1 MKQDKKS
8 MYVHIKTIE
17 LAWKSLHKNKFRSFL
32 TSLGIIIGA
41 ATIVLVIEM
50 GAGASEKIEEQY
62 SNMSVTTILIN
73 APSGADGNRSKL
85 SDEDIDALLMSENIT
100 NAVPQLSGKMQ
111 VTGGDNSYQSN
122 IVGTTSGFT
131 DIASIEMSSGEFFT
145 DEDEDDHTKVV
156 VIGATVAEELYGD
169 RNAKVVGEDIM
180 VGKKQ
185 FEIVG
190 VAAYKGGS
198 IGPTSVDDSV
208 MMPYSSAYRYA
219 LGKSGKFNLN
229 VQAAD
234 VDVLDLAM
242 EDAGNILRKEH
253 NIRVGMTDDFRLRDM
268 GANVQSAKDSARTMS
283 LLLGSVGF
291 IVLLVG
297 GIGIMNVMH
306 IIVKERTKEIGIR
319 KAIGAKRIY
328 ILLQFLFEAIILSA
342 FGAIVGIII
351 ATGLFYILAGYGL
364 DIVFVWW
371 SYVLSIFFTVAIG
384 VFFGYYPALNASRL
398 KPIDTLRYE

>member
-1 MKQDKKS
+1 VKKDKNAW
-8 MYVHIKTIE
+8 YVHFKTVD

-41 ATIVLVIEM
+41 TTIVLVVEM
-50 GAGASEKIEEQY
+50 GAGATQKIEEQY

-73 APSGADGNRSKL
+73 APSGANGTRSKL
-85 SDEDIDALLMSENIT
+85 SDKDITPLMTSPNIV
-100 NAVPQLSGKMQ
+100 NAVPQLAGKMQ

-122 IVGTTSGFT
+122 VVGTTSGFT
-131 DIASIEMSSGEFFT
+131 DIASIEMNSGEFFT

-169 RNAKVVGEDIM
+169 RNADVVEKTIT

-242 EDAGNILRKEH
+242 EDAGNVLRKEH

-268 GANVQSAKDSARTMS
+268 GANVQSAKDSAKTMS

-342 FGAIVGIII
+342 FGAFVGIII
-351 ATGLFYILAGYGL
+351 ATGLFYLLKGYGL

-371 SYVLSIFFTVAIG
+371 SYLLSIFFTVAIG

>member
-1 MKQDKKS
+1 
-8 MYVHIKTIE
+8 VE
-17 LAWKSLHKNKFRSFL
+17 
-32 TSLGIIIGA
+32 
-41 ATIVLVIEM
+41 
-50 GAGASEKIEEQY
+50 
-62 SNMSVTTILIN
+62 
-73 APSGADGNRSKL
+73 
-85 SDEDIDALLMSENIT
+85 
-100 NAVPQLSGKMQ
+100 
-111 VTGGDNSYQSN
+111 
-122 IVGTTSGFT
+122 
-131 DIASIEMSSGEFFT
+131 
-145 DEDEDDHTKVV
+145 TKVV